1 MLAAARASKRM
12 LGTPAV
18 LALSLSFALPTQ
30 IAAAAAKSSHGK
42 GGTSTQQTT
51 PVDTAPYGGTAET
64 IAAEAAETAS
74 GTAAAGSAPTTPDA
88 TPSAP
93 ADAATPGGPRAGGDS
108 AKTGLAGA
116 RNRIKHA
123 AKRESKV
130 ARKTPEPS
138 AIRGGT
144 EAVQGAGAGSTTGV
158 VSGSQGNTPGGVSAA
173 GSPIAEAP
181 VASSSAAPGGGSSP
195 PATATSALGRGS
207 RAHRPAATPRR
218 AASPARAATAG
229 AAALA
234 AGVRGSTLQADA
246 VAEKEPAAP
255 APAHHRSRP
264 AAQSEPPIV
273 RSVTRFI
280 EVVPPLMRVVIAALV
295 AIALLLAASSRIV
308 ARRARRLLRQREEL
322 LDDVGLLQAALL
334 PPLPPRIG
342 PVGTSAAYRP
352 ASGPGAG
359 GDFYDVFA
367 LGDGEIAVIVG
378 DVSGHGRDAL
388 PQTTLVRFTLRAY
401 LEAGLSPRAALA
413 TAGPVLERQLG
424 SSFATVVLATYNPRK
439 RELVYSCAG
448 HPPPVLMG
456 SETLAPITVSAAPPI
471 GVGAA
476 TGTRQTTVTVPGGAL
491 ACFYTDGVV
500 EARTGGELYGSTRLK
515 TLLGRVGAGAD
526 ADEILDLV
534 AAETDKRPDDMAAC
548 LLRIDGP
555 AAAPAVRV
563 EELDL
568 DERELARDRAGR
580 FLRAAGVHPAEV
592 EQMLGELRRAVA
604 RHGHVVLE
612 LHLGDGEPELAVRP
626 QNVATLQPS
635 IRAVASA
642 QGALS

>member
-1 MLAAARASKRM
+1 MPAGARASKWM
-12 LGTPAV
+12 LGTPATFAALLGISFS
-18 LALSLSFALPTQ
+18 LALPSSVD
-30 IAAAAAKSSHGK
+30 AAHGRGGK
-42 GGTSTQQTT
+42 GPQQST
-51 PVDTAPYGGTAET
+51 PVNTAPYGGTSET
-64 IAAEAAETAS
+64 TAAEAAETAS
-74 GTAAAGSAPTTPDA
+74 GTTGAATTTTASTTPSVAADA
-88 TPSAP
+88 TG
-93 ADAATPGGPRAGGDS
+93 ADKEASGGATAKPGAAKG
-108 AKTGLAGA
+108 K
-116 RNRIKHA
+116 IKHA
-123 AKRESKV
+123 AKREAKSGH
-130 ARKTPEPS
+130 KTPEAS
-138 AIRGGT
+138 AARGGT
-144 EAVQGAGAGSTTGV
+144 EATQGSGSGSTTGGV
-158 VSGSQGNTPGGVSAA
+158 TGSQGNTPGGVSAA

-181 VASSSAAPGGGSSP
+181 AASSGAAPSGGSGA
-195 PATATSALGRGS
+195 PAIGSAGVGKS
-207 RAHRPAATPRR
+207 AKAHRR
-218 AASPARAATAG
+218 AVAHRHAAATAG
-229 AAALA
+229 AGVAAAAA
-234 AGVRGSTLQADA
+234 AGLGHGVTGTTLQSDA
-246 VAEKEPAAP
+246 SAAREPATTAVT
-255 APAHHRSRP
+255 HHRSRP
-264 AAQSEPPIV
+264 APSSEPPIV

-280 EVVPPLMRVVIAALV
+280 EVVPPLMRVLIGALV

-308 ARRARRLLRQREEL
+308 ALRARRLLRQREQL

-367 LGDGEIAVIVG
+367 LGDGQIAVIVG

-424 SSFATVVLATYNPRK
+424 SSFATVVLATYNPRD
-439 RELVYSCAG
+439 RELTYSCAG

-456 SETLAPITVSAAPPI
+456 SETLRTITASAAPPI

-476 TGTRQTTVTVPGGAL
+476 TGTRQTTVSVPGGAL

-500 EARTGGELYGSTRLK
+500 EARTGGELYGSSRL
-515 TLLGRVGAGAD
+515 TNLLGRVTAEAN
-526 ADEILDLV
+526 ADELLDRV

-548 LLRIDGP
+548 LLRIDGA

-563 EELDL
+563 EELEL
-568 DERELARDRAGR
+568 DERELGRDRAGR

-592 EQMLGELRRAVA
+592 QAMIGELHRAIG
-604 RHGHVVLE
+604 RHGRVVLE
-612 LHLGDGEPELAVRP
+612 LHLGEGEPEFVVRP

-635 IRAVASA
+635 IRALASA